1 MMMSTVVLDAFER
14 DNPIGN
20 TLHRLL
26 EEKGD
31 TPSCFRLKDM
41 NIHPCRSCGACGFK
55 SPGKCIIDDD
65 IHGIMRGIAK
75 SKTYIM
81 LTPVSFG
88 GYSAQLKKVVDRMM
102 PMGMPYYIVKDGHM
116 LHPMRY
122 GDKSL
127 IVIGL
132 AEENLQGQDENFRL
146 LVARNAMNMMFSC
159 HKTLIFKPSDS
170 MTIIESGIGNTLREV
185 EQR

>member
-1 MMMSTVVLDAFER
+1 
-14 DNPIGN
+14 
-20 TLHRLL
+20 
-26 EEKGD
+26 
-31 TPSCFRLKDM
+31 
-41 NIHPCRSCGACGFK
+41 
-55 SPGKCIIDDD
+55 
-65 IHGIMRGIAK
+65 
-75 SKTYIM
+75 M